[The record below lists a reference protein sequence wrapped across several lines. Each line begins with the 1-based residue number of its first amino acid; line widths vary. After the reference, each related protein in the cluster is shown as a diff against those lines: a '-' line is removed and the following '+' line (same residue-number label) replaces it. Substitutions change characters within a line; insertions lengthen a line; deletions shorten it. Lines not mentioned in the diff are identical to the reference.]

1 MAVLTTLADAVTAEL
16 NATSRTWSGR
26 FSAERMNVPI
36 LKREQAKYISGIVT
50 PISRTT
56 TKLNRGVIQDV
67 CVLQIGI
74 QQTLQD
80 GDNDETDVLIALGEE
95 IQAYFDQ
102 GLGLAA
108 MPAASCEDTSFG
120 ANDENPWLSVRDIE
134 GLMLYTGVIGL
145 TFRVMR

>member
-1 MAVLTTLADAVTAEL
+1 MAVLTEVADAIVDEL
-16 NATSRTWSGR
+16 NDAARIWANQFTAVRL
-26 FSAERMNVPI
+26 NVPI
-36 LKREQAKYISGIVT
+36 LKREATKNVSVIVT

-67 CVLQIGI
+67 CGFQIGI
-74 QQTLQD
+74 QKALQD
-80 GDNDETDVLIALGEE
+80 GDNEETDPLILLGET

-102 GLGLAA
+102 GMGLAA
-108 MPAASCEDTSFG
+108 MPAVSCENTSFG
-120 ANDENPWLSVRDIE
+120 TNDENPWLAVRDVE